1 MKIAFLG
8 LGAVGSRMATRLCA
22 ASHELTVWNRSE
34 ARATP
39 DGAVRASTPSA
50 AAEGADLVISMVR
63 DDAASHD
70 VWLGERGA
78 LAAMSDEAIGVE
90 CSTLSLPYVKELS
103 AAFRNADRQFLDAP
117 LAGSRPQAEAGQLIF
132 MVGGREQALE
142 VARPALEAMGGAI
155 HYAGGNG
162 AVATVKLM
170 VNALFGVQVAVLAEL
185 IGLARAS
192 GIDAAKAVEILGAT
206 PVASPAAKAAAGA
219 MLADNFTP
227 AFPIDLVAKDFGL
240 IDASTPTV
248 AVETPVSDAS
258 GAVYRRGVSAG
269 FGADNITGI
278 VQLYRGEEAVNEPV
292 AEKNAR

>member
-8 LGAVGSRMATRLCA
+8 LGAMGSRMAARLFA
-22 ASHELTVWNRSE
+22 ASHEVTVWNRSE

-39 DGAVRASTPSA
+39 EGTVRASTPAA

-63 DDAASHD
+63 DDAASRD

-78 LAAMSDEAIGVE
+78 LSAMSDDAIGVE
-90 CSTLSLPYVKELS
+90 CSTLSLPYVNELA

-142 VARPALEAMGGAI
+142 TARPALAAMGGAI
-155 HYAGGNG
+155 HHAGGNG
-162 AVATVKLM
+162 AGATVKLM

-185 IGLARAS
+185 IGLARAA
-192 GIDAAKAVEILGAT
+192 GIDTAKAVEILGAT
-206 PVASPAAKAAAGA
+206 PVASPAAKAAAAA
-219 MLADNFTP
+219 MLAGNFTP

-240 IDASTPTV
+240 IDASTPTI
-248 AVETPVSDAS
+248 AVETPVSDAA

-278 VQLYRGEEAVNEPV
+278 VQLYDGDEAAYEPV
-292 AEKNAR
+292 ADKTAR